1 MKRML
6 ESLVY
11 LIFVFQAEDGIRY
24 YKVTGVQTC
33 ALPIC
38 SVGQALGLRRPLRP
52 PSCETPMKYL
62 LASVVALVALA
73 AMAQTPPSEPAT
85 CSLTGVVKEAT
96 THVPLA
102 GVRVWVGQPSDT
114 TGPQGQ
120 FAFQKLEP
128 GRHWVSVYDKSRAA
142 SGGVYVLLNPGQEH
156 TVVEIYIKAGGCI
169 SGRAFDEDRQ
179 PVAGAGGVIL
189 EATFEFGQTAY
200 HPNLTAQADHNGEYR
215 LAPVPAERGYLILVK
230 KPIKLIASAE
240 PMPVDPEKRPRLPM
254 PAFYPGSPDIE
265 GGPAV
270 TLGSAEDRRGVDIQM
285 TSAPSYCIDGEVRT
299 SGGEQASELTIT
311 EQLPLIFRSSLTPV
325 TTALSEGKFRACGFH
340 PGEYRLAAAHRE
352 GSRSERWSAFAQVV
366 ITDRDAQDV
375 QLLPNSAVTI
385 SGETVW
391 ESAPRGKAKEA
402 RIDIG
407 LTKSWV
413 VGHADQPEP
422 PTNMMVGFFLG
433 GHVQVPGPF
442 TLESMPVDDYTFE
455 VREVPDGCY
464 VKEATLAGVSVL
476 HQPLRLTQAAGEGR
490 LHIALACDGGSLAAR
505 VTDRDG
511 NPVSHVNLYVMPEE
525 AGSAAALYE
534 VLRHAEVENGWS
546 GVVKPLPPG
555 KYLALACDLELD
567 GTAEPILKLW
577 RQRSKAKEVEIGPGE
592 TAQIT
597 LEIGGLD

>member
-1 MKRML
+1 
-6 ESLVY
+6 
-11 LIFVFQAEDGIRY
+11 
-24 YKVTGVQTC
+24 
-33 ALPIC
+33 
-38 SVGQALGLRRPLRP
+38 
-52 PSCETPMKYL
+52 MKYL
-62 LASVVALVALA
+62 LASVVAMA
-73 AMAQTPPSEPAT
+73 AMAQTPPPEPPI
-85 CSLTGVVKEAT
+85 CSLSGVVKEAT

-142 SGGVYVLLNPGQEH
+142 SGGVYVLLNAGQEL
-156 TVVEIYIKAGGCI
+156 TGVEIYIKAGGSI
-169 SGRAFDEDRQ
+169 SGRVFDEDRQ
-179 PVAGAGGVIL
+179 PVAGAAVVLL

-200 HPNLTAQADHNGEYR
+200 RPNLTAQTDHNGEYR

-230 KPIKLIASAE
+230 KPVKLIDSAE
-240 PMPVDPEKRPRLPM
+240 PMPADPEKRLRLPT
-254 PAFYPGSPDIE
+254 PAFYPGSPDIQ
-265 GGPAV
+265 GGQAV

-299 SGGEQASELTIT
+299 SGGAQASELTIT

-340 PGEYRLAAAHRE
+340 PGEYRLAAANKE
-352 GSRSERWSAFAQVV
+352 GSRSQRWSAFPQVV
-366 ITDRDAQDV
+366 ITDRDAQEV
-375 QLLPNSAVTI
+375 QLSPISALTL
-385 SGETVW
+385 SGEAVW
-391 ESAPRGKAKEA
+391 ESPPGGKAAEA
-402 RIDIG
+402 RIRIG
-407 LTKSWV
+407 LMKFSSDR
-413 VGHADQPEP
+413 HADEAESSYQLFSGAIYGDR
-422 PTNMMVGFFLG
+422 VR
-433 GHVQVPGPF
+433 VPGPF
-442 TLESMPVDDYTFE
+442 TFEGIPVDNYTLDLSGL
-455 VREVPDGCY
+455 PDGCY
-464 VKEATLAGVSVL
+464 IEEATLAGVSVL

-490 LHIALACDGGSLAAR
+490 LHIALACDGGSLTAR

-511 NPVSHVNLYVMPEE
+511 NPVSHVNLYVMPQE

-555 KYLALACDLELD
+555 KYLVVACDLETD

-577 RQRSKAKEVEIGPGE
+577 RQRSKAKPVEIGPGE